1 MLPLTHILRE
11 TEIQVNDWKGA
22 GLDKMQGFWL
32 KSFTTVHEVLAT
44 VLNECIEVANVPEW
58 LVEGRTILVVK
69 D

>member
-22 GLDKMQGFWL
+22 GLDKIQGFWL
-32 KSFTTVHEVLAT
+32 KSFTTVHEVLVT

-58 LVEGRTILVVK
+58 LVEGRTILVMK